1 VFEDFAGDRRA
12 GSGIGKDRSGIVIA
26 PSSAWRRDMKF
37 RISRCVLSPLAAI
50 FLFALASPTEA
61 RHYRHHLRYH
71 HYRAALIKTDVEPD
85 EARVY
90 VDGRYVGTADDFDGI
105 PRLLHVTPGRHR
117 VTFRLRGYAPY
128 TVVVR
133 ARAGRVI
140 DIDRR
145 LRNLS

>member
-1 VFEDFAGDRRA
+1 
-12 GSGIGKDRSGIVIA
+12 
-26 PSSAWRRDMKF
+26 MKF
-37 RISRCVLSPLAAI
+37 RISIGTLSMAAAI
-50 FLFALASPTEA
+50 CLLAIATPAEA
-61 RHYRHHLRYH
+61 RHHRRYVHHRYYRHYVVR
-71 HYRAALIKTDVEPD
+71 RSAMIKTDVEPD

-117 VTFRLRGYAPY
+117 VTFRLPGYAPY

-133 ARAGRVI
+133 ARPGRVI

-145 LRNLS
+145 LRDRS